1 MLNGQA
7 ISIVRAPERDGLGAS
22 VQRVLHQLEDV
33 DPSVLEGQL
42 EQPQHAAAIERVIE
56 RPVVTSQ

>member
-7 ISIVRAPERDGLGAS
+7 ISIARAPERDGLGTS
-22 VQRVLHQLEDV
+22 VECVLHQLEDV

-42 EQPQHAAAIERVIE
+42 EQPQHATAIGGVVE
-56 RPVVTSQ
+56 RPVTTSQ